1 MQWLAMYYPALG
13 LEVFHTASSED
24 PAVLV
29 EQGQVVLC
37 NRKASELGLGP
48 GLTAATANTI
58 VANLKHVQR
67 SPQRESLRLKALAEA
82 LYQLTPQIAI
92 EPPAALLLEISAS
105 LRLFGSDQAITQQAV
120 RLSAELG
127 HQAHAR
133 LASTPAAAL
142 ALATTGV
149 RELEQVPLAALKLS
163 EQSVERFANMGLKR
177 LQDVL
182 HLPAKELAQRFG
194 TQALSQ
200 LQQLT
205 GQQQDPKSF
214 IRLSPEFS
222 RTLELLEPIRSK
234 QGLLFPMQRLAG
246 ELKHWLISRQ
256 LAVGQLRWCFKAATS
271 TGGSAD
277 GGAKNSALVIADFA
291 QPHQN
296 PQKMLQISQ
305 LRLDQAQ
312 LPTDVLSLSLEAAQ
326 LADCQPYATDLFARQ
341 QIGGAQGAVG
351 SSPNELLDQL
361 KARLGSDACR
371 RLEVVDQHHP
381 AWSSRQPL
389 NQAFPR
395 AQSTQA
401 AGSAA
406 PSSRPLWLCRS
417 PQPVT
422 GRELQLLQGPE
433 RIRTAWWRQGVC
445 RDYYIALYRCQS
457 QCWAFT
463 DDSGNWFIHG
473 YFA

>member
-13 LEVFHTASSED
+13 LEAFHTATNDD

-37 NRKASELGLGP
+37 NRKASQLGVSP
-48 GLTAATANTI
+48 GLTAATANSI
-58 VANLKHVQR
+58 VADLKHVQR

-105 LRLFGSDQAITQQAV
+105 LRLFGDDQVITKQAIH
-120 RLSAELG
+120 LSEELG

-133 LASTPAAAL
+133 LATTPAAAL

-149 RELEQVPLAALKLS
+149 HKLEQVPLAALNLS
-163 EQSVERFANMGLKR
+163 EQSVERFVNMGLKR

-200 LQQLT
+200 LQRLT

-222 RTLELLEPIRSK
+222 RTVELLDPIRSK

-256 LAVGQLRWCFKAATS
+256 LAVGQLRWCFKTATS
-271 TGGSAD
+271 TGGSVD
-277 GGAKNSALVIADFA
+277 ESKNNSAVVIADFA

-305 LRLDQAQ
+305 LRLEQAQ
-312 LPTDVLSLSLEAAQ
+312 LPADVLSLSLEAAR
-326 LADCQPYATDLFARQ
+326 LSDCQPHATDLFTRQ
-341 QIGGAQGAVG
+341 QIGSA
-351 SSPNELLDQL
+351 PNELLDQL
-361 KARLGSDACR
+361 KARLGNEACR
-371 RLEVVDQHHP
+371 RLETVEQHHP

-389 NQAFPR
+389 NNAFPR
-395 AQSTQA
+395 AQSSQTK
-401 AGSAA
+401 GSST
-406 PSSRPLWLCRS
+406 PNNRPLWLRRS
-417 PQPVT
+417 PQPVAAQ
-422 GRELQLLQGPE
+422 ELQLLHGPE

-445 RDYYIALYRCQS
+445 RDYYIALYRRRS